1 MPPKFPVGRKVKNSL
16 WLVLIKIVFDVLFAG
31 KDELTVLHAS
41 QCTPLTSCSAV
52 MEKGQD
58 KGWVTTIFEWL
69 RR

>member
-1 MPPKFPVGRKVKNSL
+1 MPPTFLIRRRVKNSL
-16 WLVLIKIVFDVLFAG
+16 ILIKIVFDAPNAG

-52 MEKGQD
+52 MDRDQD